1 MIHVS
6 SEFREQMEVR
16 TDFKEQAEVTFLD
29 GTKLSLT
36 EDDFTVS
43 NNSITDGA
51 GSNGLPLGAAIQR
64 QVQIELMND
73 DDHLEKYD
81 FVGAQ
86 IRLYMTFWLPKTKE
100 LKERIEKIECGYFTV
115 TKPETYGQT
124 VIVAA
129 VDDMYRADKA
139 FYSDLIFPV
148 SASELFIEM
157 CEHCGIQPGNTLFRN
172 NDFTIKEKP
181 SGSDLT
187 FRAVFGY
194 LAMLAAGNARISRQ
208 GTLEILSYD
217 FSVLD
222 QEGVHIQ
229 ELRNFNSL
237 KIGTEDVVITGIRM
251 KVKGKTAEED
261 QTFLCGKEGY
271 LIEVENPL
279 VAGQEQQLVD
289 SIGQRLIGVHLRDF
303 SGDHIAY
310 PLAEFMDL
318 VYVEDRKGRKYQ
330 SILTDIDFTFLGI
343 TTFKNSAISA
353 IRNSSKFSSGASKTY
368 EETRDLITKEREA
381 RDTAIENLAR
391 KLESSSG
398 LYCTKDEQPDG
409 STIYYMHDK
418 AKLSESM
425 IIWKMTAEAIG
436 ISTDGGKT
444 YPTGIDATGMAILNK
459 IYAIGIDAKY
469 VNTGTLDADL
479 VKVINL
485 HLQDIS
491 DGKGVT
497 LDATL
502 NGITAD
508 VSSKYTELD
517 GKISENFASISMLP
531 DSITSTVKKSYIDPL
546 TGRVIEAENDIE
558 SAENRITQNE
568 KDILAARS
576 EITQTAS
583 SITANVSALYQ
594 ELDGKISNNSSSI
607 SMLPDSITSTVKTT
621 YIDPLTGR
629 VSNAES
635 DIDAAEKRI
644 TQNEKDILSAQAS
657 ITQTASSITADVSAK
672 YKELD
677 GKISDN
683 SASISLLPN
692 SITSTVKTTYIDPLT
707 TRMESAEASIKINEQ
722 GIESKVSKN
731 SVISS
736 INQSSES
743 VTISAS
749 KINLKGAVTISSL
762 DSDLK
767 TSVNNA
773 NTASST
779 LSSWSYDNN
788 MTTIDGG
795 KVAAQTIT
803 AGHIAIGDF
812 TNYATV
818 TENDSATLLS
828 DQAISSSSTHGDWI
842 EKKDK
847 QTGLKHLFVSQLYC
861 INSFVKDD
869 VLKFDFNVWCEAAQ
883 TVTYG
888 IWLYDGS
895 KTFKTGAW
903 NTAEVPEKG
912 AFRNFTG
919 TVKVPTLP
927 INTKYYRVGFEFKKY
942 DSTSRNCVQKVK
954 VTKISGYLQ
963 IGEGFIDSAGPFK
976 IGCMQSVGE
985 LNDDVEFKHAIF
997 IDYGIELLAGND
1009 GSTPYIDFH
1018 TEATS
1023 HDNAAYDYTARLQN
1037 TQKSWITFYGLSDGK
1052 NPPAGCTVQ
1061 SAQFRGTLVNDSDR
1075 RLKQDI
1081 VDLSIDEVLKEISK
1095 YRPVSYKYI
1104 NGVDDNVHHGLIA
1117 QEAQE
1122 IAQWGLV
1129 DDRGEYLAINYIDL
1143 ISDLIK
1149 TTQYSLKE
1157 IEKLKTIIDN

>member
-1 MIHVS
+1 MRNTSSKYKELIKGVREFCAKIIINYADGSSQTLTELQDFKQLKFVDESSSS
-6 SEFREQMEVR
+6 SEFE
-16 TDFKEQAEVTFLD
+16 
-29 GTKLSLT
+29 
-36 EDDFTVS
+36 
-43 NNSITDGA
+43 I
-51 GSNGLPLGAAIQR
+51 GAAVIGEALITLNNR
-64 QVQIELMND
+64 TGKFDNKTFYGAHISAYTGILVDEKPEL
-73 DDHLEKYD
+73 LEMGHYIVDEPVSPGISIALTAYD
-81 FVGAQ
+81 NMILLDKAYVPGITYPATLAQ
-86 IRLYMTFWLPKTKE
+86 IAQDACVQCGVILESLQFPRSSYVVTTAPTDTTCREVMAAVAQLVGCYVKARPNGRIAITWYADNVSRIVTTLYSKTVCTDDVT
-100 LKERIEKIECGYFTV
+100 ITGITV
-115 TKPETYGQT
+115 TSGETTAKSG
-124 VIVAA
+124 
-129 VDDMYRADKA
+129 DDGYRLAISDNILLDEEKAQETADYLGNK
-139 FYSDLIFPV
+139 LI
-148 SASELFIEM
+148 
-157 CEHCGIQPGNTLFRN
+157 G
-172 NDFTIKEKP
+172 
-181 SGSDLT
+181 LT
-187 FRAVFGY
+187 FRPLSVSCQSDPSIEAGDRIAVKDEKGNTYQTVVTSTTFAV
-194 LAMLAAGNARISRQ
+194 LEAQKIACNAASPTVNG
-208 GTLEILSYD
+208 
-217 FSVLD
+217 
-222 QEGVHIQ
+222 
-229 ELRNFNSL
+229 
-237 KIGTEDVVITGIRM
+237 
-251 KVKGKTAEED
+251 
-261 QTFLCGKEGY
+261 
-271 LIEVENPL
+271 
-279 VAGQEQQLVD
+279 
-289 SIGQRLIGVHLRDF
+289 GQRLSETSKAI
-303 SGDHIAY
+303 IAS
-310 PLAEFMDL
+310 
-318 VYVEDRKGRKYQ
+318 RKYTNEA
-330 SILTDIDFTFLGI
+330 IEYERTERE
-343 TTFKNSAISA
+343 SAI
-353 IRNSSKFSSGASKTY
+353 
-368 EETRDLITKEREA
+368 EDLNKQL
-381 RDTAIENLAR
+381 D
-391 KLESSSG
+391 ESPG
-398 LYCTKDEQPDG
+398 LYCTPQVQEDG
-409 STIYYMHDK
+409 STIYYLHEK
-418 AKLSESM
+418 AELSDSL
-425 IIWKMTAEAIG
+425 IVWKYTATAFG
-436 ISTDGGKT
+436 ASTDGGKT
-444 YPTGIDATGMAILNK
+444 YPYGFDVSGKAILDR
-459 IYAIGIDAKY
+459 IYVIGLDAKY
-469 VNTGTLDADL
+469 IKTGTLDADI
-479 VKVINL
+479 VQIINL
-485 HLQDIS
+485 HLKDIS
-491 DGKGVT
+491 DSAGVT
-497 LDATL
+497 LDVTL

-517 GKISENFASISMLP
+517 GKIS
-531 DSITSTVKKSYIDPL
+531 
-546 TGRVIEAENDIE
+546 
-558 SAENRITQNE
+558 
-568 KDILAARS
+568 
-576 EITQTAS
+576 
-583 SITANVSALYQ
+583 
-594 ELDGKISNNSSSI
+594 
-607 SMLPDSITSTVKTT
+607 
-621 YIDPLTGR
+621 
-629 VSNAES
+629 
-635 DIDAAEKRI
+635 
-644 TQNEKDILSAQAS
+644 
-657 ITQTASSITADVSAK
+657 
-672 YKELD
+672 
-677 GKISDN
+677 DN
-683 SASISLLPN
+683 SASIKLLPD

-731 SVISS
+731 SVIST

-749 KINLKGAVTISSL
+749 KINLKGAVAISSL

-795 KVAAQTIT
+795 KVAAHTIT
-803 AGHIAIGDF
+803 AEQIAIGDF

-869 VLKFDFNVWCEAAQ
+869 ILKFDFNVWCEAAQ

-888 IWLYDGS
+888 IWFYDGS

-912 AFRNFTG
+912 IFRNFTG
-919 TVKVPTLP
+919 AVKVPTLP

-1037 TQKSWITFYGLSDGK
+1037 TQKSWMTFYGLSDGK
-1052 NPPAGCTVQ
+1052 NAPAGCTVQ

-1081 VDLSIDEVLKEISK
+1081 VDLNIDEVLNEISK
-1095 YRPVSYKYI
+1095 YRPISYKYI

>member
-1 MIHVS
+1 MIVIY
-6 SEFREQMEVR
+6 
-16 TDFKEQAEVTFLD
+16 AD
-29 GTKLSLT
+29 GKK
-36 EDDFTVS
+36 
-43 NNSITDGA
+43 I
-51 GSNGLPLGAAIQR
+51 
-64 QVQIELMND
+64 
-73 DDHLEKYD
+73 YD
-81 FVGAQ
+81 
-86 IRLYMTFWLPKTKE
+86 P
-100 LKERIEKIECGYFTV
+100 RIEKLQLEEAELSQTKNKAGSITFTIPAAHTYAQNPIIPGITRIVVKEDEEIVFKGRITKNNPNFWDDSECTAEGDLAYLNDTVVRPYEYAGSPREYFAFLIEQHNAQVEKERQFAVGRVTVADPNDYIVRSSAQYPSTWEELETKLLDSMGGFLVERWEDGVTYLDYLAEIRENNDQVAKYGENIVDIDRIQEVDSDFATAIIPLGKKQETEEGKEARYLTIESVNNGTDYVQNNDAVSKYGLILKTVEHEDVTIPENLLRKGQEDLTEAIKSIESITV
-115 TKPETYGQT
+115 TAADLSGTGSKVESFRFMKNVKCISKRHGLDFRSP
-124 VIVAA
+124 IVALNRNLL
-129 VDDMYRADKA
+129 DR
-139 FYSDLIFPV
+139 SD
-148 SASELFIEM
+148 
-157 CEHCGIQPGNTLFRN
+157 
-172 NDFTIKEKP
+172 
-181 SGSDLT
+181 
-187 FRAVFGY
+187 Y
-194 LAMLAAGNARISRQ
+194 
-208 GTLEILSYD
+208 
-217 FSVLD
+217 
-222 QEGVHIQ
+222 
-229 ELRNFNSL
+229 
-237 KIGTEDVVITGIRM
+237 KITV
-251 KVKGKTAEED
+251 
-261 QTFLCGKEGY
+261 
-271 LIEVENPL
+271 
-279 VAGQEQQLVD
+279 
-289 SIGQRLIGVHLRDF
+289 
-303 SGDHIAY
+303 GDT
-310 PLAEFMDL
+310 
-318 VYVEDRKGRKYQ
+318 Q
-330 SILTDIDFTFLGI
+330 
-343 TTFKNSAISA
+343 
-353 IRNSSKFSSGASKTY
+353 KTY
-368 EETRDLITKEREA
+368 TGTSVTSKRDSESKSEEIIDLEREA
-381 RDTAIENLAR
+381 RKKAIQELVSKMEKA
-391 KLESSSG
+391 SG
-398 LYCTKDEQPDG
+398 LYVTDIGEDG
-409 STIYYMHDK
+409 AHNWYLHDK
-418 AKLSESM
+418 KTVEESYV
-425 IIWKMTAEAIG
+425 IIQVNDAG
-436 ISTDGGKT
+436 ILFSDDGGKT
-444 YPTGIDATGMAILNK
+444 YNGVSWDGIAILEKIYTIGLDATYIITGILNADIVK
-459 IYAIGIDAKY
+459 IK
-469 VNTGTLDADL
+469 
-479 VKVINL
+479 NL

-491 DGKGVT
+491 DSKGVT
-497 LDATL
+497 LDVTL
-502 NGITAD
+502 NEITAD

-517 GKISENFASISMLP
+517 GKISENSASISMLP
-531 DSITSTVKKSYIDPL
+531 DSIK
-546 TGRVIEAENDIE
+546 
-558 SAENRITQNE
+558 
-568 KDILAARS
+568 
-576 EITQTAS
+576 
-583 SITANVSALYQ
+583 
-594 ELDGKISNNSSSI
+594 
-607 SMLPDSITSTVKTT
+607 STVKTT

-644 TQNEKDILSAQAS
+644 TQNEKDILSAQSS

-779 LSSWSYDNN
+779 LSNWSYDNN

-818 TENDSATLLS
+818 TENDAATLLS

-869 VLKFDFNVWCEAAQ
+869 ILKFDFNVWCEAAQ

-963 IGEGFIDSAGPFK
+963 VGEGYIDSAGPFK

-997 IDYGIELLAGND
+997 VDYGIELLAGND
-1009 GSTPYIDFH
+1009 GATPYIDFH

-1023 HDNAAYDYTARLQN
+1023 HDNSAYDYTARLQN

-1052 NPPAGCTVQ
+1052 NTPAGCTVQ

>member
-1 MIHVS
+1 MRNTSSKYKELIKGVREFCAKIIINYADGSSQTLTELQDFKQLKFVDESSSS
-6 SEFREQMEVR
+6 SEFE
-16 TDFKEQAEVTFLD
+16 
-29 GTKLSLT
+29 
-36 EDDFTVS
+36 
-43 NNSITDGA
+43 I
-51 GSNGLPLGAAIQR
+51 GAAVIGEALITLNNR
-64 QVQIELMND
+64 TGKFDNKTFYGAHISAYTGILVDEKPEL
-73 DDHLEKYD
+73 LEMGHYIVDEPVSPGISIALTAYD
-81 FVGAQ
+81 NMILLDKAYVPGITYPATLAQ
-86 IRLYMTFWLPKTKE
+86 IAQDACVQCGVILESLQFPRSSYVVATAPTDVTCREVMAAVAQLAGCYVKARPNGRIAITWYADAASNTISTLYSKNVCTDD
-100 LKERIEKIECGYFTV
+100 V
-115 TKPETYGQT
+115 TITGIT
-124 VIVAA
+124 VISGETTAKSGA
-129 VDDMYRADKA
+129 DGYRLAISDNILLDEEKAQETADYLGNK
-139 FYSDLIFPV
+139 LI
-148 SASELFIEM
+148 
-157 CEHCGIQPGNTLFRN
+157 G
-172 NDFTIKEKP
+172 
-181 SGSDLT
+181 LT
-187 FRAVFGY
+187 FRPLSVSCQSDPSIEAGDRIAVKDEKGNTYQTVVTSTTFAV
-194 LAMLAAGNARISRQ
+194 LEAQKIACNAASPTVNG
-208 GTLEILSYD
+208 
-217 FSVLD
+217 
-222 QEGVHIQ
+222 
-229 ELRNFNSL
+229 
-237 KIGTEDVVITGIRM
+237 
-251 KVKGKTAEED
+251 
-261 QTFLCGKEGY
+261 
-271 LIEVENPL
+271 
-279 VAGQEQQLVD
+279 
-289 SIGQRLIGVHLRDF
+289 GQRLSETSKAI
-303 SGDHIAY
+303 IAS
-310 PLAEFMDL
+310 
-318 VYVEDRKGRKYQ
+318 RKY
-330 SILTDIDFTFLGI
+330 TNEAVEYERTERE
-343 TTFKNSAISA
+343 SAI
-353 IRNSSKFSSGASKTY
+353 
-368 EETRDLITKEREA
+368 EDLNKQL
-381 RDTAIENLAR
+381 D
-391 KLESSSG
+391 ESPG
-398 LYCTKDEQPDG
+398 LYCTPQVQEDG
-409 STIYYMHDK
+409 STIYYLHEK
-418 AKLSESM
+418 AELSDSL
-425 IIWKMTAEAIG
+425 IVWKYTATAFG
-436 ISTDGGKT
+436 ASTDGGKT
-444 YPTGIDATGMAILNK
+444 YPYGFDVSGKAILDR
-459 IYAIGIDAKY
+459 IYVIGLDAKY
-469 VNTGTLDADL
+469 IKTGTLDADI
-479 VKVINL
+479 VQIINL
-485 HLQDIS
+485 HLKDIS
-491 DGKGVT
+491 DSTGVT
-497 LDATL
+497 LDVTL

-517 GKISENFASISMLP
+517 GKIS
-531 DSITSTVKKSYIDPL
+531 
-546 TGRVIEAENDIE
+546 
-558 SAENRITQNE
+558 
-568 KDILAARS
+568 
-576 EITQTAS
+576 
-583 SITANVSALYQ
+583 
-594 ELDGKISNNSSSI
+594 
-607 SMLPDSITSTVKTT
+607 
-621 YIDPLTGR
+621 
-629 VSNAES
+629 
-635 DIDAAEKRI
+635 
-644 TQNEKDILSAQAS
+644 
-657 ITQTASSITADVSAK
+657 
-672 YKELD
+672 
-677 GKISDN
+677 DN
-683 SASISLLPN
+683 SASIKLLPD

-779 LSSWSYDNN
+779 LSNWSYDNN

-818 TENDSATLLS
+818 TENDAATLLS

-869 VLKFDFNVWCEAAQ
+869 ILKFDFNVWCEAAQ

-963 IGEGFIDSAGPFK
+963 VGEGYIDSAGPFK

-997 IDYGIELLAGND
+997 VDYGIELLAGND
-1009 GSTPYIDFH
+1009 GATPYIDFH

-1023 HDNAAYDYTARLQN
+1023 HDNSAYDYTARLQN

-1052 NPPAGCTVQ
+1052 NTPAGCTVQ

>member
-6 SEFREQMEVR
+6 SEFREQMEMR

-36 EDDFTVS
+36 ENDFTVS

-64 QVQIELMND
+64 QIQIELMND

-208 GTLEILSYD
+208 GTLEILAYD
-217 FSVLD
+217 FSVFD
-222 QEGVHIQ
+222 QEGVRIQ

-261 QTFLCGKEGY
+261 QTFICGKEGY

-279 VAGQEQQLVD
+279 VAGQEKQLVD

-310 PLAEFMDL
+310 PLAEFMDP
-318 VYVEDRKGRKYQ
+318 VYVEDRKGRKYP
-330 SILTDIDFTFLGI
+330 SVLTDIDFTFFGI
-343 TTFKNSAISA
+343 TTLKNSAVSA

-368 EETRDLITKEREA
+368 EEARDLITNERNA

-409 STIYYMHDK
+409 SAIYYMHDK

-491 DGKGVT
+491 DDKGVT

-546 TGRVIEAENDIE
+546 T
-558 SAENRITQNE
+558 
-568 KDILAARS
+568 
-576 EITQTAS
+576 
-583 SITANVSALYQ
+583 
-594 ELDGKISNNSSSI
+594 
-607 SMLPDSITSTVKTT
+607 
-621 YIDPLTGR
+621 
-629 VSNAES
+629 
-635 DIDAAEKRI
+635 
-644 TQNEKDILSAQAS
+644 
-657 ITQTASSITADVSAK
+657 
-672 YKELD
+672 
-677 GKISDN
+677 
-683 SASISLLPN
+683 
-692 SITSTVKTTYIDPLT
+692 

-731 SVISS
+731 SVIST

-795 KVAAQTIT
+795 KVAAHTIT
-803 AGHIAIGDF
+803 AEQIAIGDF

-818 TENDSATLLS
+818 TENDPSTLLS
-828 DQAISSSSTHGDWI
+828 DQIIVSSETMGDWI
-842 EKKDK
+842 ENVDKK
-847 QTGLKHLFVSQLYC
+847 TGLRYMFVSQRFC
-861 INSFVKDD
+861 INSFRENDI
-869 VLKFDFNVWCEAAQ
+869 LNFDFCVWCGQEQ
-883 TVTYG
+883 SIVYG
-888 IWLYDGS
+888 IWFYDKNGQYINAGNWQ
-895 KTFKTGAW
+895 GA
-903 NTAEVPEKG
+903 AIPAQG
-912 AFRNFTG
+912 DSFTHISG
-919 TVKVPTLP
+919 KVKVPMLP
-927 INTKYYRVGFEFKKY
+927 ANTKYYCIGIEFGKY
-942 DSTSRNCVQKVK
+942 GTTSRNCVQKIK

-1009 GSTPYIDFH
+1009 GATPYIDFH

-1052 NPPAGCTVQ
+1052 NTPAGCTVQ

-1157 IEKLKTIIDN
+1157 IEKLKIIIDN